1 MVFKLFF
8 KKAFLALIFSMYML
22 NGYSQTLTVV
32 GNNTG
37 YTSVSTKV
45 IKDVFKGKYSLW
57 SNKESIIIVLP
68 SSKAVNAEAV
78 AKYLYGTTFSGM
90 QKYWLSLVFQGRAN
104 PPVFLDSDDEIIE
117 YVKENSGA
125 VGIVSS
131 TNKNI
136 TNTIKISISD

>member
-1 MVFKLFF
+1 
-8 KKAFLALIFSMYML
+8 ML
-22 NGYSQTLTVV
+22 KGYTQTLTIV

-57 SNKESIIIVLP
+57 SNNVSIIIVLP
-68 SSKAVNAEAV
+68 SSKSANAESV
-78 AKYLYGTTFSGM
+78 ASYLYGTTFSGM

-117 YVKENSGA
+117 YVKQNSGA
-125 VGIVSS
+125 VGVVNS

-136 TNTIKISISD
+136 TNSIKISISD

>member
-1 MVFKLFF
+1 MVFRLFYTRI
-8 KKAFLALIFSMYML
+8 FLALIFSLSML
-22 NGYSQTLTVV
+22 KGYSQSLTVV

-37 YTSVSTKV
+37 YTSVSSKI
-45 IKDVFKGKYSLW
+45 IKDVFKGKFSLW
-57 SNKESIIIVLP
+57 SNKVSIIIVLP
-68 SSKAVNAEAV
+68 SSKAANAESV
-78 AKYLYGTTFSGM
+78 ASYLYGTTFSGM

>member
-1 MVFKLFF
+1 MVFRLCSMRI
-8 KKAFLALIFSMYML
+8 FLALIFTLSML
-22 NGYSQTLTVV
+22 KGYTQTLTIV

-57 SNKESIIIVLP
+57 SNNVSIIIVLP
-68 SSKAVNAEAV
+68 SSKSANAESV
-78 AKYLYGTTFSGM
+78 ASYLYGTTFSGM

-117 YVKENSGA
+117 YVKQNSGA
-125 VGIVSS
+125 VGVVNS

-136 TNTIKISISD
+136 TNSIKISISD